1 MTMSADPAPTSIVDL
16 APVGLAAR
24 SWREHQALLG
34 RWVAR
39 ARREPLALLALV
51 AQPMVW
57 LVLFSN
63 LFARMAEAAEVPG
76 GDYLAFMTA
85 GAVIMTV
92 FNATLQ
98 GGVELLFDRE
108 TGLLLRM
115 FAAPV
120 SRLSIVTSRFIYLV
134 ALTSVQGVILLVAA
148 TLLGVQMA
156 AGLVSIAASVAIGAL
171 FGAGITSLSMAL
183 AFSLRSHVQFFP
195 ITAFVGLPLTFVS
208 SALVP
213 VDLMPGWM
221 QVVAQLNPLTFATD
235 AVRSLVLDG
244 WQPAVLARL
253 TGALVVFDVLCVSL
267 ATAVLRRGL
276 RCR

>member
-1 MTMSADPAPTSIVDL
+1 VTDTAALEFDPANGTVP
-16 APVGLAAR
+16 AR
-24 SWREHQALLG
+24 TRVWREHQALLG

-63 LFARMAEAAEVPG
+63 LFAQMAETAEVPG

-85 GAVIMTV
+85 GAVVMTV

-120 SRLSIVTSRFIYLV
+120 HRVSIVTSRFIYLAV
-134 ALTSVQGVILLVAA
+134 LTSAQGTILLAA
-148 TLLGVQMA
+148 AALLGVHMA
-156 AGLVSIAASVAIGAL
+156 AGLASIAGAVAIGAL
-171 FGAGITSLSMAL
+171 FGAGITSLSIAL
-183 AFSLRSHVQFFP
+183 AFSLRDHVQFFP
-195 ITAFVGLPLTFVS
+195 IVAFVGLPLTFIS

-213 VDLMPGWM
+213 IELMPGWM
-221 QVVAQLNPLTFATD
+221 QILAHANPLTYATD
-235 AVRSLVLDG
+235 AIRSLVLEG
-244 WQPAVLARL
+244 WQPQVLARL
-253 TGALVVFDVLCVSL
+253 TGILLLFNALCIAL
-267 ATAVLRRGL
+267 AAAVLRRGL
-276 RCR
+276 R

>member
-1 MTMSADPAPTSIVDL
+1 MSTD
-16 APVGLAAR
+16 APVPHPLHDAVPIAPSTR
-24 SWREHQALLG
+24 VWREHRALLG

-63 LFARMAEAAEVPG
+63 LFAQMAETAEVPG

-85 GAVIMTV
+85 GAVVMTV

-115 FAAPV
+115 FASPV
-120 SRLSIVTSRFIYLV
+120 SRVSIITSRFIYLA
-134 ALTSVQGVILLVAA
+134 ALTSAQGLILLTAA
-148 TLLGVQMA
+148 SLLGVPMA
-156 AGLVSIAASVAIGAL
+156 AGLISIAGALAIGAL
-171 FGAGITSLSMAL
+171 FGAGITSLSIAL
-183 AFSLRSHVQFFP
+183 AFSLRDHVQFFP
-195 ITAFVGLPLTFVS
+195 IAAFVGLPLTFIS

-221 QVVAQLNPLTFATD
+221 QIMAQANPLTYATD
-235 AVRSLVLDG
+235 AIRSLVLDG
-244 WQPAVLARL
+244 WQPDLLARL
-253 TGALVVFDVLCVSL
+253 TSTLILFDVVCVAL
-267 ATAVLRRGL
+267 AAAVLRRGL
-276 RCR
+276 R

>member
-1 MTMSADPAPTSIVDL
+1 MSTD
-16 APVGLAAR
+16 APVPHPLHDAVPIAP
-24 SWREHQALLG
+24 STTVWREHRALLG
-34 RWVAR
+34 RWIAR

-63 LFARMAEAAEVPG
+63 LFAQMAETAEVPG

-85 GAVIMTV
+85 GAVVMTV

-115 FAAPV
+115 FASPV
-120 SRLSIVTSRFIYLV
+120 SRVSIITSRFIYLA
-134 ALTSVQGVILLVAA
+134 ALTSAQGLILLTAA
-148 TLLGVQMA
+148 SLLGVPMA
-156 AGLVSIAASVAIGAL
+156 AGLISVAGALAIGAL
-171 FGAGITSLSMAL
+171 FGAGITSLSIAL
-183 AFSLRSHVQFFP
+183 AFSLRDHVQFFP
-195 ITAFVGLPLTFVS
+195 IAAFVGLPLTFIS

-221 QVVAQLNPLTFATD
+221 QIMAQANPLTYATD
-235 AVRSLVLDG
+235 AIRSLVLDG
-244 WQPAVLARL
+244 WQPDLLARL
-253 TGALVVFDVLCVSL
+253 TSTLILFDVVCVAL
-267 ATAVLRRGL
+267 AAAVLRRGL
-276 RCR
+276 R

>member
-1 MTMSADPAPTSIVDL
+1 
-16 APVGLAAR
+16 
-24 SWREHQALLG
+24 
-34 RWVAR
+34 
-39 ARREPLALLALV
+39 
-51 AQPMVW
+51 MVW

-63 LFARMAEAAEVPG
+63 LFAQMAEAAEVPG

-85 GAVIMTV
+85 GAVVMTV
-92 FNATLQ
+92 FHATIH

-108 TGLLLRM
+108 SGLLLRM

-120 SRLSIVTSRFIYLV
+120 SRLSIVTSRFIYLIC
-134 ALTSVQGVILLVAA
+134 LTSLQGVILLAA
-148 TLLGVQMA
+148 AAALGVEMA

-171 FGAGITSLSMAL
+171 FGAGVTSLSMGL

-213 VDLMPGWM
+213 IDLMPGWM
-221 QVVAQLNPLTFATD
+221 QVVAELNPLTFATD
-235 AVRSLVLDG
+235 AVRALVLEG
-244 WQPAVLARL
+244 WQPALLARL
-253 TGALVVFDVLCVSL
+253 AGALLVFDVLCVAL

-276 RCR
+276 R

>member
-1 MTMSADPAPTSIVDL
+1 MTPVADVDPPLTQDPA
-16 APVGLAAR
+16 AASR
-24 SWREHQALLG
+24 PIKVWREHQALLA

-39 ARREPLALLALV
+39 TQRQPLALLALL

-63 LFARMAEAAEVPG
+63 LFAQMAETADVPG

-85 GAVIMTV
+85 GAVVMTV
-92 FNATLQ
+92 FNASLQ

-120 SRLSIVTSRFIYLV
+120 SRVSIVTSRFIHLI
-134 ALTSVQGVILLVAA
+134 ALTSAQAVILLVAA
-148 TLLGVQMA
+148 MLLGVELA
-156 AGLVSIAASVAIGAL
+156 AGLVSIAGAVAVGAL
-171 FGAGITSLSMAL
+171 FGAGVTSLSIAL
-183 AFSLRSHVQFFP
+183 AFSLKDHGQFFP
-195 ITAFVGLPLTFVS
+195 IAAFIGLPLTFVS

-213 VDLMPGWM
+213 LDLMPAWM
-221 QVVAQLNPLTFATD
+221 QVLAQANPLTYATD
-235 AVRSLVLDG
+235 AIRSLVLDG

-253 TGALVVFDVLCVSL
+253 TGALVAFDVLCVAL
-267 ATAVLRRGL
+267 ATAILRRGL
-276 RCR
+276 R

>member
-1 MTMSADPAPTSIVDL
+1 MTASVELDRAPTGDT
-16 APVGLAAR
+16 AATSR
-24 SWREHQALLG
+24 LTRLWREHQALLG
-34 RWVAR
+34 RWIAR
-39 ARREPLALLALV
+39 ARREPLALLALL

-63 LFARMAEAAEVPG
+63 LFAQMAETAEVPG

-85 GAVIMTV
+85 GAVVMTV

-108 TGLLLRM
+108 SGLLLRM

-120 SRLSIVTSRFIYLV
+120 SRMSIVTSRFLYLV
-134 ALTSVQGVILLVAA
+134 ALTSLQGTILLAAA
-148 TLLGVQMA
+148 TLLGVEMA
-156 AGLVSIAASVAIGAL
+156 AGLLSIAASVAIGAL

-183 AFSLRSHVQFFP
+183 AFSLRDHVQFFP
-195 ITAFVGLPLTFVS
+195 IVAFVGLPVTFVS

-213 VDLMPGWM
+213 VEMMPAWM
-221 QVVAQLNPLTFATD
+221 QLMAQLNPLTYATD
-235 AVRSLVLDG
+235 AIRSLLLEG
-244 WQPAVLARL
+244 WQLAVLARL
-253 TGALVVFDVLCVSL
+253 TGALVLFNVLCVAL

-276 RCR
+276 R

>member
-1 MTMSADPAPTSIVDL
+1 MTRPPLTEPSGPSRLDRA
-16 APVGLAAR
+16 
-24 SWREHQALLG
+24 WREHQALLG

-39 ARREPLALLALV
+39 ARREPLALLALL

-63 LFARMAEAAEVPG
+63 LFARMAETADVPG

-85 GAVIMTV
+85 GAVVMTV

-108 TGLLLRM
+108 SGLLLRM

-120 SRLSIVTSRFIYLV
+120 SRVSIVTSRFVYL
-134 ALTSVQGVILLVAA
+134 AGLTCLQGLVLLVAA
-148 TLLGVQMA
+148 AVLGVEMA
-156 AGLVSIAASVAIGAL
+156 AGWVSIVASVAVGAL

-183 AFSLRSHVQFFP
+183 AFSLRDHVQFFP
-195 ITAFVGLPLTFVS
+195 IVTFVGLPLTFIS

-213 VDLMPGWM
+213 LDLMPGWM
-221 QVVAQLNPLTFATD
+221 QVLAQLNPLTYATD
-235 AVRSLVLDG
+235 AIRSLVLEG
-244 WQPAVLARL
+244 WQPTVLARL
-253 TGALVVFDVLCVSL
+253 TAALVVFDVLCLAL

-276 RCR
+276 R

>member
-1 MTMSADPAPTSIVDL
+1 VTAGDALETSAPASRPSL
-16 APVGLAAR
+16 SAR
-24 SWREHQALLG
+24 LWREHQALLG

-63 LFARMAEAAEVPG
+63 LFAQMAEAAEVPG

-85 GAVIMTV
+85 GAVVMTV

-108 TGLLLRM
+108 SGLLLRM

-120 SRLSIVTSRFIYLV
+120 HRVSIVTSRFLHLIV
-134 ALTSVQGVILLVAA
+134 LTSVQGVLLLA
-148 TLLGVQMA
+148 TARLLGVEMA
-156 AGLVSIAASVAIGAL
+156 AGLVSIAASVGGGAL
-171 FGAGITSLSMAL
+171 FGAGITSLSLAL
-183 AFSLRSHVQFFP
+183 AFSLRSHAQFFP
-195 ITAFVGLPLTFVS
+195 IVAFVGLPLTFVS

-221 QVVAQLNPLTFATD
+221 QVMAHANPLTYATD
-235 AVRSLVLDG
+235 AIRSLVLDG

-253 TGALVVFDVLCVSL
+253 TGALLLFDVLCTAL

-276 RCR
+276 R